1 MLSPVILNTLK
12 IKILYTQGNQI
23 LVLKLG
29 FFYNRGF
36 VKLFHFINSFQL
48 NRTDDGIAV
57 NYLVSAANLVNHI
70 RPGIS
75 HFAGG

>member
-1 MLSPVILNTLK
+1 
-12 IKILYTQGNQI
+12 
-23 LVLKLG
+23 LKLG
-29 FFYNRGF
+29 FFYNRSF

-70 RPGIS
+70 RPGIP
-75 HFAGG
+75 AVVGV